1 MQEPAPVL
9 RARHAVSGHVGP
21 AYPRDPHAEVSTMRQ
36 RPLGRLTLPFVKASP
51 ESQLRLLELADLDT
65 ELGRLDHRRGTL
77 PENAERGQLGE
88 TAAKVRDAITIADT
102 NLGDL
107 DRELARA
114 EKDVDQVRVRIERD
128 NQRLDAGQVSNAREL
143 ESLQNEVASL
153 RKRQGDMEEIVLD
166 LMERRESAQALR
178 DGAAA
183 EAETAGSEE
192 SALTSRRDAAV
203 AEIDEQAAK
212 ATAALAAIVQDVPAE
227 LLALYDKIRATSG
240 GRGAA
245 ELRRGQCGGC
255 REMLS
260 TVELN
265 EIRAA
270 APDEVVRHEE
280 CRRILVRTA
289 DSGL

>member
-1 MQEPAPVL
+1 
-9 RARHAVSGHVGP
+9 
-21 AYPRDPHAEVSTMRQ
+21 MRQ
-36 RPLGRLTLPFVKASP
+36 RPRGRLTLAFVKASP
-51 ESQLRLLELADLDT
+51 EAQLRLLELADLDT
-65 ELGRLDHRRGTL
+65 ELGRLDHRRRTL
-77 PENAERGQLGE
+77 PENAELAQLE
-88 TAAKVRDAITIADT
+88 ERAAKARDAITIADT
-102 NLGDL
+102 NLADL

-114 EKDVDQVRVRIERD
+114 ERDVDQVRVRIDKD

-153 RKRQGDMEEIVLD
+153 RRRQGDLEEVVLD
-166 LMERRESAQALR
+166 LMERREQAQALR

-183 EAETAGSEE
+183 EGET
-192 SALTSRRDAAV
+192 SAADTAAVTGRRDAAL

-212 ATAALAAIVQDVPAE
+212 AAASRATAAADVPAD
-227 LLALYDKIRATSG
+227 LLALYDRIRASS

-245 ELRRGQCGGC
+245 PLRRGQCGGC
-255 REMLS
+255 REALS
-260 TVELN
+260 TQELN

-280 CRRILVRTA
+280 CGRILIRTA

>member
-1 MQEPAPVL
+1 
-9 RARHAVSGHVGP
+9 
-21 AYPRDPHAEVSTMRQ
+21 MRQ
-36 RPLGRLTLPFVKASP
+36 RPRGRLTLPFVKASP
-51 ESQLRLLELADLDT
+51 EAQLRLLELADLDT
-65 ELGRLDHRRGTL
+65 ELGRLDHRRRTL
-77 PENAERGQLGE
+77 PEYAELAQLGE
-88 TAAKVRDAITIADT
+88 RAAKVRDAVTIADT
-102 NLGDL
+102 DLADL
-107 DRELARA
+107 DRDLTRA

-143 ESLQNEVASL
+143 ESLQNEVTSL
-153 RKRQGDMEEIVLD
+153 RKRQGDLEEVVLE
-166 LMERRESAQALR
+166 LMERRETAEALR
-178 DGAAA
+178 DGAATEGETVA
-183 EAETAGSEE
+183 ADEA
-192 SALTSRRDAAV
+192 ALTARRDAAV

-212 ATAALAAIVQDVPAE
+212 AAAARATVVADVPAD
-227 LLALYDKIRATSG
+227 LLALYDKIRASS

-245 ELRRGQCGGC
+245 PLRRGQCGGC

-270 APDEVVRHEE
+270 APDEVIRHEE

>member
-1 MQEPAPVL
+1 
-9 RARHAVSGHVGP
+9 
-21 AYPRDPHAEVSTMRQ
+21 MRQ

-65 ELGRLDHRRGTL
+65 ELGRLDHRRRTL
-77 PENAERGQLGE
+77 PENAELVQLGE
-88 TAAKVRDAITIADT
+88 RAGKVRDAITIADT
-102 NLGDL
+102 NLADL

-114 EKDVDQVRVRIERD
+114 ERDVDQVRVRIERD

-153 RKRQGDMEEIVLD
+153 RKRQGDLEEIVLD
-166 LMERRESAQALR
+166 LMERRETAQALR

-183 EAETAGSEE
+183 EAETAGDEE
-192 SALTSRRDAAV
+192 AAVTSRRDAAV
-203 AEIDEQAAK
+203 AEIDEQTAK
-212 ATAALAAIVQDVPAE
+212 ATAARAAIVQDVPAD
-227 LLALYDKIRATSG
+227 LLTLYDKIRASIG
-240 GRGAA
+240 GLGAA
-245 ELRRGQCGGC
+245 PLRRGQCGGC

-260 TVELN
+260 TAELN

>member
-1 MQEPAPVL
+1 
-9 RARHAVSGHVGP
+9 
-21 AYPRDPHAEVSTMRQ
+21 
-36 RPLGRLTLPFVKASP
+36 VKASP
-51 ESQLRLLELADLDT
+51 EAQLRLLELADLDT
-65 ELGRLDHRRGTL
+65 ELGRLDHRRRTL
-77 PENAERGQLGE
+77 PENAELAQLSE
-88 TAAKVRDAITIADT
+88 RAAKVRDAITIADT
-102 NLGDL
+102 NLADV
-107 DRELARA
+107 DRELSRA
-114 EKDVDQVRVRIERD
+114 ERDVDQVRVRIEKD

-153 RKRQGDMEEIVLD
+153 RKRQNDLEEVVLE
-166 LMERRESAQALR
+166 LMERRETAQALR

-183 EAETAGSEE
+183 EGGTVSADEAAITA
-192 SALTSRRDAAV
+192 RRDAAV
-203 AEIDEQAAK
+203 AEIDQQAAK
-212 ATAALAAIVQDVPAE
+212 AATARATAVSDVPAD
-227 LLALYDKIRATSG
+227 LIVLYDKIRATAG

-260 TVELN
+260 TAELN

-270 APDEVVRHEE
+270 APDEVIRHEE

>member
-1 MQEPAPVL
+1 
-9 RARHAVSGHVGP
+9 
-21 AYPRDPHAEVSTMRQ
+21 MRQ
-36 RPLGRLTLPFVKASP
+36 RPRGRLTLPFVKASP

-65 ELGRLDHRRGTL
+65 ELGRLDHRRRTL
-77 PENAERGQLGE
+77 PENAELAQLDE
-88 TAAKVRDAITIADT
+88 RAAKARDAITIADT
-102 NLGDL
+102 DLADL
-107 DRELARA
+107 DRDLARA
-114 EKDVDQVRVRIERD
+114 EKDVEQVRVRIVRD

-153 RKRQGDMEEIVLD
+153 RKRQDDLEEVVLEM
-166 LMERRESAQALR
+166 MERRETAQGRR
-178 DGAAA
+178 DGAATEA
-183 EAETAGSEE
+183 EAVATDEA
-192 SALTSRRDAAV
+192 ALTSRRDAAL

-212 ATAALAAIVQDVPAE
+212 ATAARAAAVADIPAD
-227 LLALYDKIRATSG
+227 LIALYDRIRASS

-245 ELRRGQCGGC
+245 PLRRGQCGGC

-270 APDEVVRHEE
+270 SPDEVIRHEE
-280 CRRILVRTA
+280 CGRILIRTP

>member
-1 MQEPAPVL
+1 
-9 RARHAVSGHVGP
+9 
-21 AYPRDPHAEVSTMRQ
+21 MRQ

-65 ELGRLDHRRGTL
+65 ELGRLDHRRRTL
-77 PENAERGQLGE
+77 PENAELTQLSE
-88 TAAKVRDAITIADT
+88 RAAKVRDAITIADT
-102 NLGDL
+102 NLADL
-107 DRELARA
+107 DRELSRA

-143 ESLQNEVASL
+143 ESLQNEVTSL
-153 RKRQGDMEEIVLD
+153 RKRQGDLEEVVLE
-166 LMERRESAQALR
+166 LMERRETAQTQR

-183 EAETAGSEE
+183 EAGAVGVEETA
-192 SALTSRRDAAV
+192 LTARRDAAL
-203 AEIDEQAAK
+203 AEIEEQAAK
-212 ATAALAAIVQDVPAE
+212 ALTARATAAQDVPAD
-227 LLALYDKIRATSG
+227 LITLYDKIRSSSG

-245 ELRRGQCGGC
+245 LLRRGQCGGC

-265 EIRAA
+265 EIRAS

-280 CRRILVRTA
+280 CRRILVRTR